1 MKRHSFINIG
11 IAVFFLVAV
20 TTMGFGSNWIL
31 NSSNDTLPADLEA
44 KVTAAGGTLVKTINE
59 IGIAVASFDSREAAN
74 LMTAHDFTVMPDLKI
89 QFVNEMQQA
98 ATFSIGDDETYYPYQ
113 WHLPVIEAD
122 RAWDEG
128 ATGAGVRVAVLDTGI
143 WYPHPDLYY
152 NMDFVSSASFVPGVT
167 DFIDDN
173 GHGTH
178 VAGIIAAADDGWG
191 AIGVAPDATLV
202 AVKVLDS
209 TGAGS
214 FSWIVDGIYH
224 AANSDVDIINMS
236 LGGSIRAF
244 GEDPYYTAQE
254 AMELIWTIAKAII
267 YAKSKGCLVVCA
279 AGNDAMDLD
288 NNEDIIVIPA
298 EVGGLAV
305 SATGPTGLADF
316 DNFAYSYSNYG
327 WWSIYLSAP
336 GGEYTLYPADGWW
349 LDMVFS
355 TDIGGW
361 SWMAGTSQ
369 AAPMVSGVAALVL
382 SQDGPMPYWWLKYR
396 LRRTS
401 DDLGTPWK
409 DKYYGYGRINA
420 YKAVT
425 NTR

>member
-1 MKRHSFINIG
+1 MKKFSFFKLG
-11 IAVFFLVAV
+11 IAVVLIAVV
-20 TTMGFGSNWIL
+20 TTMGFSGDWIL
-31 NSSNDTLPADLEA
+31 NSASDTLPTDLEA
-44 KVTAAGGTLVKTINE
+44 LVTAAGGTLIKSIDDV
-59 IGIAVASFDSREAAN
+59 GIAVASFDSREDAN
-74 LMTAHDFTVMPDLKI
+74 LMTAHGFSVMPDLSI
-89 QFVNEMQQA
+89 QFVNVKQQA
-98 ATFSIGDDETYYPYQ
+98 AAFSIGDDETYYSYQ

-128 ATGAGVRVAVLDTGI
+128 ATGSGIRVAVLDTGI

-152 NMDFVSSASFVPGVT
+152 NVDFVTSATFVPGTT

-178 VAGIIAAADDGWG
+178 VAGIIAAANDDWG

-209 TGAGS
+209 TGVGS
-214 FSWIVDGIYH
+214 FSWIIDGIYH
-224 AANSDVDIINMS
+224 AANSNVDIINMS
-236 LGGSIRAF
+236 LGGNIRAF

-254 AMELIWTIAKAII
+254 ALELIWTVAKAIF

-279 AGNDAMDLD
+279 AGNEAMDLD
-288 NNEDIIVIPA
+288 HNEDIIVLPA
-298 EVGGLAV
+298 EAGGLAV
-305 SATGPTGLADF
+305 SATGPTGLANF
-316 DNFAYSYSNYG
+316 DNFAFSYSNYG

-336 GGEYTLYPADGWW
+336 GGEYTLFPADGWW

-355 TDIGGW
+355 TAIGGW
-361 SWMAGTSQ
+361 SWAAGTSQ
-369 AAPMVSGVAALVL
+369 AAPVVSGVAALVL

-401 DDLGTPWK
+401 DDLGTSGK
-409 DKYYGYGRINA
+409 DKYYGHGRINA